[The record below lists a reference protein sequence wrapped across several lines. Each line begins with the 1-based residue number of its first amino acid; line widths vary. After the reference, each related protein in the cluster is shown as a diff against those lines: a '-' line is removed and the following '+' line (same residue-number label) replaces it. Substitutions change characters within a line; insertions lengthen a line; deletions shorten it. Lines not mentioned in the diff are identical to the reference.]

1 MVLSSLTVPL
11 APAGTER
18 QLPRLNQ
25 IDFGVRKLFRTGGVS
40 YEAAFEVFNLTN
52 LNTIQAERSANFGTS
67 SFGIPSR
74 VLLGRLPRLSILV
87 RW

>member
-1 MVLSSLTVPL
+1 MVLSSINTPL

-25 IDFGVRKLFRTGGVS
+25 IDVGVRKTFRTGRVS

-52 LNTIQAERSANFGTS
+52 LSTIQQEVSANFGTS
-67 SFGIPSR
+67 SYAVPRR
-74 VLLGRLPRLSILV
+74 VLLGRLPRLSLLL